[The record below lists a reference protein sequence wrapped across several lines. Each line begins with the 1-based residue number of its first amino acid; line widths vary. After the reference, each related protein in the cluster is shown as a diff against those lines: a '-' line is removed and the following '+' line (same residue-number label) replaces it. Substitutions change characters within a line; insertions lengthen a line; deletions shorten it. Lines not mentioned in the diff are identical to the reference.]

1 LHPIG
6 RRNVATRDW
15 TFTLL
20 RRALEELLVRFP
32 TDRINA
38 KPTLLPVNSSWTGT
52 VIQLPRQ
59 LSGRGAFDAL
69 GRPPEEAVA
78 GCLLLAGC
86 TLLSELFAALP
97 VALQEV
103 P

>member
-52 VIQLPRQ
+52 VIQLPRK
-59 LSGRGAFDAL
+59 LSSRGASDAL
-69 GRPPEEAVA
+69 GGPPKEAVA
-78 GCLLLAGC
+78 RRFLLARC
-86 TLLSELFAALP
+86 ALLSDLCAALP